1 MHYHCK
7 PQIKLK
13 LSFFEHIMNISNILP
28 NILLF
33 ITILYLPLLC
43 NSACNNGQSLTRL
56 DDIKNGKCD
65 DMGLHCN
72 YFSEWGSQN
81 SLTDKYE
88 LYCRLNNICNVSN
101 SCLDIDITL
110 STDSCNQLSTDG
122 NNALLI
128 YIETNE
134 INALTDS
141 EIYCPL
147 YNQNNY
153 QTNIAI
159 LIQIN
164 ILISMVMIKHLSIYS
179 YSRYLKLDL
188 KCDFRD
194 GSMCIKHSVI
204 LCGDY
209 EENTQDTCWIKY
221 DIDNDIRG
229 KTPSKCR
236 DNMFPYYDYN
246 FNTTSRKIEYIN
258 TTNINMDAGEVSAD
272 MANIYLNKNN
282 AGNRAL
288 TANVV

>member
-153 QTNIAI
+153 THPHCD
-159 LIQIN
+159 IN
-164 ILISMVMIKHLSIYS
+164 I
-179 YSRYLKLDL
+179 DN
-188 KCDFRD
+188 
-194 GSMCIKHSVI
+194 HSVI

-221 DIDNDIRG
+221 DIDNEIRG
-229 KTPSKCR
+229 KTPLKCR
-236 DNMFPYYDYN
+236 DLMFPYYDYN

-272 MANIYLNKNN
+272 MANIYLNENN
-282 AGNRAL
+282 AGNGAL
-288 TANVV
+288 TANDRHSGNDLIKNIF